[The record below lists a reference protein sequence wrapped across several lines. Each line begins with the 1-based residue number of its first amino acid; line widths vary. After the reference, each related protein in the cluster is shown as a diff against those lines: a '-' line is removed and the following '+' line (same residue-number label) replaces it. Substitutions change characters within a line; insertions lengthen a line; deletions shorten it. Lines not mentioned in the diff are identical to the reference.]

1 MLHNTYPQEIWIEK
15 MRYYYIPVIRG
26 EIWITDDT
34 KWWREFVPIGTLIH
48 FWE

>member
-1 MLHNTYPQEIWIEK
+1 MSLIIKKMQIKIM